1 MTRIAVRPEMCS
13 VAGPVTLPHS
23 FKCSPTAQALP
34 QTGLSRSPATRH
46 TPPDPG
52 PVLLPEGSPPVV
64 EQLLNREQHWQ
75 DPDSDPQRLPDFPL
89 MARPQLSRRR

>member
-52 PVLLPEGSPPVV
+52 TVLLPEGSPPVA
-64 EQLLNREQHWQ
+64 EQLLNCEQLNSKTLILTLSGCQTSHLWQ
-75 DPDSDPQRLPDFPL
+75 GRS
-89 MARPQLSRRR
+89 